1 MINFFKKTKTEKED
15 FLKSHPE
22 IKKVKNIFLPTFLYG
37 LGPFIFGI
45 GFLLGGILSIVLNT
59 SPDVSV
65 SGGGIFMLV
74 LGIIAMIMSFISLI
88 YQKSVKTG
96 FFIHLKD
103 DNLEMKQDFQKSK
116 MSDKAAER
124 ETAAKMKITQE
135 EEF

>member
-1 MINFFKKTKTEKED
+1 MINYFKKTKTEKDD
-15 FLKSHPE
+15 FLKSHQE

-37 LGPFIFGI
+37 LTPFVAGI
-45 GFLLGGILSIVLNT
+45 GLIGGGVALLATADTI
-59 SPDVSV
+59 

-74 LGIIAMIMSFISLI
+74 IGIIAIIMSFISLI
-88 YQKSVKTG
+88 YQKTVKTG

-124 ETAAKMKITQE
+124 ETAAKMKLTQE

>member
-1 MINFFKKTKTEKED
+1 MINYFKKTKTEKDD

-37 LGPFIFGI
+37 LTPFVTGI
-45 GFLLGGILSIVLNT
+45 GLIGGGVALLATADTI
-59 SPDVSV
+59 
-65 SGGGIFMLV
+65 SGGGIFML
-74 LGIIAMIMSFISLI
+74 LIGIITIIMSFISLI
-88 YQKSVKTG
+88 YQKTVKTG

-124 ETAAKMKITQE
+124 ETAAKMKLTQE

>member
-1 MINFFKKTKTEKED
+1 MINYFKKTKTEKDD

-37 LGPFIFGI
+37 LTPFVAGI
-45 GFLLGGILSIVLNT
+45 GLIGGGVALLATADTI
-59 SPDVSV
+59 

-74 LGIIAMIMSFISLI
+74 TGIIAIIMSFISLI
-88 YQKSVKTG
+88 YQKTVKTG

-124 ETAAKMKITQE
+124 ETAAKMKLTQE